1 MTQHCTTANI
11 ESMSTEGKSDAGG
24 PNRGSMANQDRRGV
38 DSAREADLARLFS
51 TLGDPTRLRIL
62 QATCL
67 QDVSPDALALHL
79 QISGNLLAHHL
90 RALQRAG
97 LITRVHSQHDRR
109 RTYIQSMAG
118 LLPWLADLLQE
129 PTDLHPSRVVFVCT
143 HNSARSIL
151 AEALWRQVSA
161 VPCTS
166 AGTAPANRV
175 HPRARRAART
185 LGLPM
190 REHPPQHLDDV
201 LQADDIVVSVCDAV
215 NEELLVLANPRL
227 HWSIADPSAI
237 DTDPAF
243 IHSAGLLRQRV
254 ERLAPRLDRP
264 TDRTPD
270 LEAQ

>member
-1 MTQHCTTANI
+1 MLTDT
-11 ESMSTEGKSDAGG
+11 KSETGS
-24 PNRGSMANQDRRGV
+24 PNRGSLADQDRRGV
-38 DSAREADLARLFS
+38 DAAREVDLARLFA

-67 QDVSPDALALHL
+67 QDVSPDALAVQL

-90 RALQRAG
+90 RALQQAG

-109 RTYIQSMAG
+109 RTYIQSMVG
-118 LLPWLADLLQE
+118 LLPWLADLLQD

-143 HNSARSIL
+143 HNSARSVL

-166 AGTAPANRV
+166 AGTTPANRV

-215 NEELLVLANPRL
+215 NEELPVLANPRL
-227 HWSIADPSAI
+227 HWSIADPSAV

-243 IHSAGLLRQRV
+243 LQAADLLRQRV
-254 ERLAPRLDRP
+254 VRLAPRLERP

-270 LEAQ
+270 LEAK